1 MGAKVI
7 SISPHPASCVGWV
20 GSVVAVFFAAAAAV
34 ASCGLKATRTLL

>member
-20 GSVVAVFFAAAAAV
+20 GSVVAVFFAAAVAAV
-34 ASCGLKATRTLL
+34 SCGLKATRTLL